1 MVQLNSPLTKTPKT
15 REYIDIFCEIKKLE
29 TFYHGFEEN
38 APTIVVFGDQSSGKS
53 SVLQRLTGGLSLP
66 RGSTKST
73 VAPFKIRML
82 QREEPLHKISLRYIE
97 DKNRKPV
104 TPREVDFA
112 IITDL
117 DEEDIE
123 LKLRDAQ
130 RYVQNPSITDIENTR
145 LPDSDELAYTKNAV
159 CVTISGPGQTY
170 NLSMVD
176 LPGVTRSD
184 EDNEVFVLS
193 LVKEYIKKETTILVP
208 VFQAT
213 SDIATQCAYRL
224 AREADPDGQRTVG
237 VLTKMDRIVDY
248 PCDDEKHLELA
259 TLVKGQGEHQ
269 LVNGSYVIRNL
280 SSVSEIHEDPEE
292 LEKETIR
299 KLKQH
304 IIWED
309 VPFDRFGLQNLTMK
323 LSYLQRKAHKRSL
336 PKVRSFLEDRR
347 SEFQEKLNELPLPS
361 DGNPMIHY
369 LSSIIMNTQIPL
381 PAAIMGTMICMY
393 FYNVFLV

>member
-97 DKNRKPV
+97 DKNRKP
-104 TPREVDFA
+104 
-112 IITDL
+112 
-117 DEEDIE
+117 
-123 LKLRDAQ
+123 
-130 RYVQNPSITDIENTR
+130 NPSITDIENTR